1 MSEYGYDT
9 FTSIPAVKAA
19 FNSAG
24 SFWFSPGA
32 MKFFNTKIESSLI
45 GGRYFITSERYEI
58 GEPKRFNVRK
68 VVRESDGRLDIETLG
83 EHMTYT
89 TKHQA
94 MVALIEYRNANN
106 D

>member
-1 MSEYGYDT
+1 MTKGYDE

-45 GGRYFITSERYEI
+45 GGRYFLTSERYES
-58 GEPKRFNVRK
+58 GEPKLFNVRK
-68 VVRESDGRLDIETLG
+68 VVRETNGSLEIETVG

-89 TKHQA
+89 TKRQA
-94 MVALIEYRNANN
+94 LEALEEYRKANN